1 MSNEHTEASQSI
13 DVEPRTR
20 RALEEPLS
28 VVSLDGTPVDSREE
42 TIVMVVSG
50 SGESYHVDVAGD
62 GRCECPDHKHRNA
75 ECKHIRR
82 ARAALGIAPIDSR
95 TLGAVDVDEQLA
107 ANAPG
112 PVVATSDGGIIEAG
126 DEGEILDEGDDDGR
140 PEDCECG
147 EWNAG
152 LELPCWPC
160 YREGFDEPAGDDV
173 DGDDEGDREEPRRSE
188 PADFGHGESTG
199 VQDL

>member
-1 MSNEHTEASQSI
+1 MSDYDTPEVEGT

-28 VVSLDGTPVDSREE
+28 VVTLDGMPVE
-42 TIVMVVSG
+42 TSDETVVMVVSG
-50 SGESYHVDVAGD
+50 SGESYHVDAAV
-62 GRCECPDHKHRNA
+62 GRCECPDHEHRDA

-82 ARAALGIAPIDSR
+82 ARVALGVEPIDSQV
-95 TLGAVDVDEQLA
+95 LAAVDVDDTLA

-126 DEGEILDEGDDDGR
+126 DDGEILDDQDGDDDDDSR
-140 PEDCECG
+140 PEDCDCG
-147 EWNAG
+147 DWNAG

-160 YREGFDEPAGDDV
+160 YREGYRQPAGA
-173 DGDDEGDREEPRRSE
+173 E
-188 PADFGHGESTG
+188 
-199 VQDL
+199 